1 MAKKTFEDSLRKL
14 DEIVEALENEELS
27 LEESV
32 KKFEEGMKLSKFCAE
47 KLDDAEKKIETMKNN
62 LNAEADNIKSNN
74 ETGLTDE

>member
-47 KLDDAEKKIETMKNN
+47 KLDDAEKKIETMKQN